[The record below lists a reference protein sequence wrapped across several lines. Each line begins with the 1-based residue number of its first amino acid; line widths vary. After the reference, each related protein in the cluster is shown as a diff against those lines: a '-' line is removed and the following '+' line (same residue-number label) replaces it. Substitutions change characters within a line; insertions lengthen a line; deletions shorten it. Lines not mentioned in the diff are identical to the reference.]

1 MKLRHK
7 SAHWPWFLLFTVVL
21 FVAVP
26 SLPAPYSN
34 LQILTASVG
43 GLWALAFYLQ
53 QRHAED
59 ARFMRALMTDFNTRY
74 DRMNNTLQAVV
85 WSKGVP
91 FTEKQ
96 NLQFIEYFNLCAEE
110 WLFWRMGYIDEV
122 VWKAWENG
130 MRQYS
135 KDERVYEL
143 WAIEAGTD
151 SYYGFV
157 LPR

>member
-1 MKLRHK
+1 
-7 SAHWPWFLLFTVVL
+7 
-21 FVAVP
+21 
-26 SLPAPYSN
+26 
-34 LQILTASVG
+34 
-43 GLWALAFYLQ
+43 
-53 QRHAED
+53 
-59 ARFMRALMTDFNTRY
+59 MRALMTDFNTRY
-74 DRMNNTLQAVV
+74 DRLNNSLQAAV
-85 WSKGVP
+85 WSTGAP

-110 WLFWRMGYIDEV
+110 WLFWRKGYIDEV

-135 KDERVYEL
+135 KDGRVYEL
-143 WAIEAGTD
+143 WTIEAGTD